1 MIDTAA
7 DVSAMLAD
15 WGQPLT
21 VGTASGVGVL
31 RRNTQILLDDQL
43 VYEGDSILS
52 TTALCGQLTYG
63 STITLDGVAYVVQ
76 SDPFPSAD
84 GVTCRVPV
92 SGQSPTVA
100 ATAED
105 LAFLQDWGQPLTI
118 GATSGLGMLSRESVL
133 ALEGSAIQHG
143 RSLLAA
149 ATLTAELR
157 HGDMITLAGET
168 YWVQHDPWISPDG
181 KICRVPLTGPLV
193 VAPIIP
199 WVVLTTAGGQPL
211 TTAAGLELVAVPGG

>member
-21 VGTASGVGVL
+21 VGAASGVGVL
-31 RRNTQILLDDQL
+31 SRNTQILLDDQL

-52 TTALCGQLTYG
+52 TMALCGQLTHG
-63 STITLDGVAYVVQ
+63 STITLGGVAYVVQ
-76 SDPFPSAD
+76 SDPFLSAD
-84 GVTCRVPV
+84 GATCRVPV

-105 LAFLQDWGQPLTI
+105 LAFLQDWGELLNI
-118 GATSGLGMLSRESVL
+118 GATSGLGMLSRESML

-149 ATLTAELR
+149 ATLAADLR
-157 HGDMITLAGET
+157 HGDTLTLAGET
-168 YWVQHDPWISPDG
+168 YRVQHDPWISPDG
-181 KICRVPLTGPLV
+181 KICRVPLTGPLML
-193 VAPIIP
+193 ATTWPT
-199 WVVLTTAGGQPL
+199 LTT
-211 TTAAGLELVAVPGG
+211 TTGLVLITTTGVELEILPAVA